1 LKDVKAVLLGVV
13 AVLLGVVTLPAVLF
27 GGDGPDPLICAGKAA
42 AGGDLTVILATIRA
56 VETGGNYQTR
66 ISSATASGAYA
77 FIDSSWRH
85 YAALAGVDIAR
96 YPSAWMAPPA
106 DQDAAAGYYVNEI
119 LADHDDRIDVIPV
132 AWYLPSAIDNDAR
145 MDVVPAVGANTLTPR
160 QYQAKWM
167 ARYELERQRAALPP
181 TGSTPTIDTTPGSQ
195 PAAPPR
201 PGSCIGA
208 ATTPIGGDWALPG
221 PRATLDANP
230 AGINTPHHDYA
241 AWDWIIPANTPI
253 YAVRGGRVDRTTNWP
268 YNWWSQGCGESG
280 RPGCTSCGVGV
291 TIVDAAGYRWTY
303 CHGTS
308 ATVTLGDTVAAGQQV
323 LWSGNTGRSGT
334 AHLHLEIRTGGT
346 RRCPQPLIQS
356 LYRDGVGL
364 DPLTLP
370 TNGCSF

>member
-1 LKDVKAVLLGVV
+1 M
-13 AVLLGVVTLPAVLF
+13 
-27 GGDGPDPLICAGKAA
+27 DGPL
-42 AGGDLTVILATIRA
+42 RA
-56 VETGGNYQTR
+56 
-66 ISSATASGAYA
+66 
-77 FIDSSWRH
+77 
-85 YAALAGVDIAR
+85 
-96 YPSAWMAPPA
+96 
-106 DQDAAAGYYVNEI
+106 
-119 LADHDDRIDVIPV
+119 
-132 AWYLPSAIDNDAR
+132 
-145 MDVVPAVGANTLTPR
+145 
-160 QYQAKWM
+160 
-167 ARYELERQRAALPP
+167 RAA
-181 TGSTPTIDTTPGSQ
+181 TRRTPTHRQHPHHRHHARKPTCR
-195 PAAPPR
+195 APPR
-201 PGSCIGA
+201 PGSCIGGS
-208 ATTPIGGDWALPG
+208 TTPIGGDWALPG

-230 AGINTPHHDYA
+230 AGINSPHHDYA

-334 AHLHLEIRTGGT
+334 AHLHLEIHTGDT